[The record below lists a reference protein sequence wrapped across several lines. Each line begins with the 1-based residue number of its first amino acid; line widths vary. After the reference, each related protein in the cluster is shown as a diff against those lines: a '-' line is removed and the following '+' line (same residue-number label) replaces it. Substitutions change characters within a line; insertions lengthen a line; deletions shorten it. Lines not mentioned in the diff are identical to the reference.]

1 MTTQNTKEELNKDM
15 EKLRKKNQTE
25 ILEIKCPSS

>member
-15 EKLRKKNQTE
+15 EKLRKKSQTE
-25 ILEIKCPSS
+25 ILEVKSPFS